1 MAPRDSGER
10 VYRSKLGD
18 FHHYLQQTVAANQA
32 TLTQLAAV
40 QTGLLDVFKEVM
52 TGWQER
58 FAYCYPR
65 LGAQRRTVP
74 PAFVALIDRV
84 EAEENARLEGEIADL
99 NAQVRN
105 GRARMD
111 QLISQGQDQTL
122 LLRRANPKLNEKE
135 EALKARQVKL
145 QDEFATLYEQIEA
158 LDTFPLGWLTHAPRI
173 AKLKGRQRAIK
184 KEQQKTLMKLRLV
197 RKEWDDDVKKAGD
210 VQATLR
216 QEWQEISVKVSQ
228 AQTRS
233 DHLSAH
239 LTALAEQDGLR
250 RVLEE
255 LDADPGVE
263 GELGDGLRDLIARN
277 RVRRSY
283 EQALAALGEAVGLTR
298 GVGQGTSKFAQSV
311 GSVVAE
317 QRRHS
322 LKEVQVQLSEFE
334 VGLNQ
339 TWEELGARVKDAE
352 HLAAHPDEL
361 TAIVQELIKERF
373 TDESI
378 QALFERMGKALNR
391 ATTAWK

>member
-1 MAPRDSGER
+1 
-10 VYRSKLGD
+10 
-18 FHHYLQQTVAANQA
+18 
-32 TLTQLAAV
+32 
-40 QTGLLDVFKEVM
+40 
-52 TGWQER
+52 
-58 FAYCYPR
+58 
-65 LGAQRRTVP
+65 
-74 PAFVALIDRV
+74 
-84 EAEENARLEGEIADL
+84 
-99 NAQVRN
+99 
-105 GRARMD
+105 
-111 QLISQGQDQTL
+111 
-122 LLRRANPKLNEKE
+122 
-135 EALKARQVKL
+135 
-145 QDEFATLYEQIEA
+145 
-158 LDTFPLGWLTHAPRI
+158 
-173 AKLKGRQRAIK
+173 
-184 KEQQKTLMKLRLV
+184 
-197 RKEWDDDVKKAGD
+197 
-210 VQATLR
+210 
-216 QEWQEISVKVSQ
+216 
-228 AQTRS
+228 
-233 DHLSAH
+233 
-239 LTALAEQDGLR
+239 
-250 RVLEE
+250 
-255 LDADPGVE
+255 VE